1 MLAATLRSQT
11 SLRRGPRL
19 RRATVRGAVPPAGL
33 RRISLAWVAPAIAL
47 LAATAAA
54 QDAPAAADAAMADP
68 AAERVIVQGFD
79 GSFPELLAAIEKAKA
94 ESGREYR
101 VVVVGDA
108 KGGNGAARRLL
119 EQLIERWRQLGRG
132 KAGGFDPSRDVMV
145 VLDVQDRQI
154 VMKVPVGLEE
164 SLGLDPGTI
173 KEELI
178 DRSFVPRA
186 VDGKYDEGLAGLV
199 TATELWVKNR
209 EEQKKL
215 RAAAREKFRTRTVPM
230 AVAALTG
237 LGLLTTFLLV
247 RARHARRLAEAKR
260 KLAAF
265 KGEVVALSDL
275 LDAQQERHRML
286 PHSDPDF
293 KTPMQGMTR
302 SAYDNVQGALR
313 RYRERWL
320 GLMDVWERA
329 EAKIAKESFLGTSA
343 ADEAI
348 ALLDSAEARPPLAD
362 VNGECSA
369 PLDALEQAHEKARE
383 AAAGLGDAV
392 GAATGRLA
400 RLTER
405 GRSAAAFQGP
415 LADVSRGLELAR
427 HDVESDPVAARGRL
441 EEHATALAR
450 LDERIE
456 ALEAVDDHRAK
467 AGERTGEIAKQVQ
480 AKRAE
485 GWLLTEPGANPDE
498 HLASGRAEAV
508 LAAQL
513 LDAGETAAAQTHV
526 ERADKANAD
535 AATLLENIVAAKAK
549 IDDLLPACAARL
561 EALESRRGQ
570 AVRAVEQIA
579 GMYADSSWSDI
590 VDNVARADDG
600 IARAR
605 TLLAEA
611 RAAADHSRQHYFRA
625 VALLE
630 ETVRQEDWVEGLFA
644 AIHDRRAE
652 LDGLRASLPKRHD
665 AVSQRVGQLATM
677 LERQHTDRVRANE
690 RAREAGRLVEA
701 AERGFRIERPD
712 LRQVGQVLEAAD
724 TAAARG
730 EELARED
737 ERLARQAFEDL
748 QETDDLVRR
757 VAAWYSEGVSADV
770 QPSVA
775 LLETA
780 KSQLTR
786 QRYEDSLKA
795 SGEAARLAKEAYA
808 AATAEGERR
817 RRRRMAQVQQRQ
829 LEDSFSRMSR
839 GFGPWVIQ
847 LPGGTFSGPD
857 PWRTMHGPS
866 GGMSGGASGGSSV
879 SRSAGSGWSSHTA
892 ESSW

>member
-1 MLAATLRSQT
+1 
-11 SLRRGPRL
+11 
-19 RRATVRGAVPPAGL
+19 
-33 RRISLAWVAPAIAL
+33 L

-132 KAGGFDPSRDVMV
+132 KDGGFDPSRDVMV

-770 QPSVA
+770 QPSVS

-866 GGMSGGASGGSSV
+866 GGMSSGASGGSSV

>member
-54 QDAPAAADAAMADP
+54 QDVPAAADAAMADP

-383 AAAGLGDAV
+383 AATGLGDAV
-392 GAATGRLA
+392 GTTTGRLA